1 MLAYDWS
8 LGSLAGEWVECGFDY
23 LFKEREY
30 NSGRPL
36 LINTSSATDRI
47 SAAGDEASFCV
58 MELAPNIYLL
68 ICNGFLFFVNLANV
82 DPSIFGDRFR

>member
-36 LINTSSATDRI
+36 LINTYSAEDRI
-47 SAAGDEASFCV
+47 SAAGDKVSFV
-58 MELAPNIYLL
+58 LWSSHL
-68 ICNGFLFFVNLANV
+68 ISVFSFAKDF
-82 DPSIFGDRFR
+82 PFS